1 MFKMSVYSAD
11 TNRQSTSPLTTGII
25 HRLQFYLVQL
35 PFQFTNIVNKQ

>member
-1 MFKMSVYSAD
+1 MSVYSAD
-11 TNRQSTSPLTTGII
+11 TNRQSFSSPLMNGII